1 MNYAYVDVVKRV
13 IPRLFLLLVFVD
25 FPIID
30 AAAQEQVNTNQNP
43 QEKLSKKGERQPV
56 NAPNEIRLDQVI
68 GRIAK
73 LQELLIQSGLSNP
86 TEKMRLT
93 MTSMCPDIQLSETG
107 WPGIADLRKTIA
119 SRFDQGELCLD
130 LLLNL
135 QQALNSEKQFVIHY
149 C

>member
-56 NAPNEIRLDQVI
+56 NAPNEIRLDQVV
-68 GRIAK
+68 GRITK
-73 LQELLIQSGLSNP
+73 LQEMVSQSGVSNP

-93 MTSMCPDIQLSETG
+93 MSSMCPDIQLSETG
-107 WPGIADLRKTIA
+107 WPIVADLRKTIA
-119 SRFDQGELCLD
+119 SHFDQGELYLD
-130 LLLNL
+130 LLLSL
-135 QQALNSEKQFVIHY
+135 HQDINSEK
-149 C
+149 

>member
-13 IPRLFLLLVFVD
+13 FTRLIVLIVFVD
-25 FPIID
+25 FPIND

-43 QEKLSKKGERQPV
+43 QEKLIKKGERQHV
-56 NAPNEIRLDQVI
+56 NAPNEIRLDQVV

-73 LQELLIQSGLSNP
+73 LQEMVTQSGLSNP

-93 MTSMCPDIQLSETG
+93 LTSMCPDIQLSESG
-107 WPGIADLRKTIA
+107 WPVIADLRKTIA
-119 SRFDQGELCLD
+119 SHFDQGELYLD

-135 QQALNSEKQFVIHY
+135 HQDINSEK
-149 C
+149 